1 MYMLIYLKW
10 FHSLNFNYELIVSA
24 LICLMSIAGAAQDQV
39 TLMDY
44 DFNGFMPQD
53 IAVTFDASDY
63 LFEQDY
69 DSL

>member
-1 MYMLIYLKW
+1 MRYI
-10 FHSLNFNYELIVSA
+10 ISA
-24 LICLMSIAGAAQDQV
+24 LICWMSIAGDAQEEV